1 MGNPPIPEAFR
12 AELRKA
18 WPRTMISG
26 GSLDLAS
33 AQAAVDGGKTDLA
46 GFGHAFIANPDL
58 VTRLAN
64 GTPLNPPDFSTFYTP
79 GEKGNTDYTRAAE

>member
-46 GFGHAFIANPDL
+46 GFGRAFIANPDL

-79 GEKGNTDYTRAAE
+79 GEKGYTDYPRAAE